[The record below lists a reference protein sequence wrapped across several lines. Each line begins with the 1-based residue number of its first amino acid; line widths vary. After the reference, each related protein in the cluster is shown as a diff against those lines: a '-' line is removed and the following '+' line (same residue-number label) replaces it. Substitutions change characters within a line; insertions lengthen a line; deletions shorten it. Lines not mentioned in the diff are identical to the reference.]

1 MEPSHPIII
10 RRRSWSPRKREGPSW
25 EDRDLSEGFESPDV
39 LWAEQP
45 RLVHNLW
52 YFTLLVAYCG
62 FCHQS
67 AVYYM
72 IVESRPYVKL
82 FRLIT
87 LIPTLLLILQ
97 CLLPPKEASFAML
110 VWWRGDRC

>member
-1 MEPSHPIII
+1 M
-10 RRRSWSPRKREGPSW
+10 
-25 EDRDLSEGFESPDV
+25 SEGFESPDV

-45 RLVHNLW
+45 RLVHNLL

-62 FCHQS
+62 LCHQS

-97 CLLPPKEASFAML
+97 CLLPPKEASLAML
-110 VWWRGDRC
+110 LFGGEVTDVESVRGRRVKLIQRYDTRHPRACP

>member
-1 MEPSHPIII
+1 M
-10 RRRSWSPRKREGPSW
+10 
-25 EDRDLSEGFESPDV
+25 V
-39 LWAEQP
+39 LYIMQK
-45 RLVHNLW
+45 LVHA
-52 YFTLLVAYCG
+52 AYCG
-62 FCHQS
+62 LCHQS

-110 VWWRGDRC
+110 LFGGEVTDVESDEGEKGEVDTEI